1 MTRVRLL
8 ALAALTAALGCASP
22 RPLAPTLSPAGGEGG
37 KVTATAT
44 GGAWA
49 GVARGMEA
57 AEVRRRLGAPQR
69 VEQVPSAAVHGS
81 RYERWS
87 YGAREVVLVDG
98 KVIDVAP

>member
-1 MTRVRLL
+1 MTARPLVLT
-8 ALAALTAALGCASP
+8 ALATALACASA
-22 RPLAPTLSPAGGEGG
+22 RSTSTS
-37 KVTATAT
+37 TATSTSTSTSTATPT

-49 GVARGMEA
+49 SVDRGMDA

-69 VEQVPSAAVHGS
+69 VEQVPSAAVHGT

-98 KVIDVAP
+98 KVIDLYP